1 MPDKILL
8 NIGGTRFH
16 TTRASLERSE
26 FFGAL
31 LDHNHRSKTHF
42 ESDGS
47 IFIDRDGT
55 HFRHILNYL
64 RDKTVPDLSLSER
77 KQLLVE
83 ARYYKITGLIAELQG
98 QSRVQGMG
106 VRSKK
111 TTKRRRKNYK

>member
-8 NIGGTRFH
+8 NIGGTKFQA
-16 TTRASLERSE
+16 TRATLENSE

-31 LDHNHRSKTHF
+31 LDNRSKTHF

>member
-16 TTRASLERSE
+16 VTRNTLQQSTYFST
-26 FFGAL
+26 L
-31 LDHNHRSKTHF
+31 LDRESKTHF

-64 RDKTVPDLSLSER
+64 RDKTVPELYPPER

-83 ARYYKITGLIAELQG
+83 ARFYDITGLVRELA
-98 QSRVQGMG
+98 SKSSVQGMG

-111 TTKRRRKNYK
+111 TTKRRRRR

>member
-8 NIGGTRFH
+8 NIGGMRFH
-16 TTRASLERSE
+16 STRTTLEKCEYFSVM
-26 FFGAL
+26 
-31 LDHNHRSKTHF
+31 LDRNTKTHF

-64 RDKTVPDLSLSER
+64 RDKTVPYLYPPEH

-83 ARYYKITGLIAELQG
+83 ARFYNITGLVRELEAVTSAQD
-98 QSRVQGMG
+98 MG
-106 VRSKK
+106 GRGRK
-111 TTKRRRKNYK
+111 TTKRRRRNYK

>member
-8 NIGGTRFH
+8 NIGGTKFH
-16 TTRASLERSE
+16 ATRATLQKCEYFSVM
-26 FFGAL
+26 
-31 LDHNHRSKTHF
+31 LDPKTKTHF

-64 RDKTVPDLSLSER
+64 RDKTVPYLYPPEH

-83 ARYYKITGLIAELQG
+83 ARFYNITGLVRELEAVT
-98 QSRVQGMG
+98 SAQGMG
-106 VRSKK
+106 GRGRK
-111 TTKRRRKNYK
+111 TTKRRRRHYK

>member
-8 NIGGTRFH
+8 NIGGMKFH
-16 TTRASLERSE
+16 ATRATLENSQ
-26 FFGAL
+26 FFGSL
-31 LDHNHRSKTHF
+31 LDRRSKTHF

-64 RDKTVPDLSLSER
+64 RDKTVPDLYPPER

-83 ARYYKITGLIAELQG
+83 ARYYNITGLVRELETK
-98 QSRVQGMG
+98 SSVQGMG

-111 TTKRRRKNYK
+111 TTRRRRRHYK